1 MNALFWRTFIVMIL
15 HYLAIL
21 STASLSMKLGVFSKL
36 RVDSQIQEVLSRP
49 SEDTATM
56 FAFLKQ
62 QFYHRSLAY
71 TNFEKQKA
79 VALKRERDNILQ
91 KCLVP

>member
-1 MNALFWRTFIVMIL
+1 MIL

-21 STASLSMKLGVFSKL
+21 STASLSLKLGICSKL
-36 RVDSQIQEVLSRP
+36 KVDSQISEVLQRP
-49 SEDTATM
+49 PEDTATM

-62 QFYHRSLAY
+62 QFYHKSLAY
-71 TNFEKQKA
+71 TNFEKSKVEQ
-79 VALKRERDNILQ
+79 LRRERDNILK

>member
-1 MNALFWRTFIVMIL
+1 MNVLFWRTFIVMIL

-21 STASLSMKLGVFSKL
+21 STASLSMKLGIFSKL

-49 SEDTATM
+49 SEDAVTM

-79 VALKRERDNILQ
+79 VAL
-91 KCLVP
+91 

>member
-1 MNALFWRTFIVMIL
+1 MNVMFWRTFVVLIL

-21 STASLSMKLGVFSKL
+21 STASLSLKLGVFSKL
-36 RVDSQIQEVLSRP
+36 KVDSQISDILSRP
-49 SEDTATM
+49 PEDTATM

-71 TNFEKQKA
+71 TNFEKTKTA
-79 VALKRERDNILQ
+79 AL
-91 KCLVP
+91 